1 MLRVV
6 FRGGVAGFEFEASFQ
21 NEGNTRQQGK
31 GMILNLAIEAW
42 VSISVNQSS
51 SVWVTL
57 SPRVCLQLSTDICG
71 HGDEGRDCSLA

>member
-1 MLRVV
+1 
-6 FRGGVAGFEFEASFQ
+6 
-21 NEGNTRQQGK
+21 
-31 GMILNLAIEAW
+31 MILNLAIEAW